1 VIAPATIASFALMA
15 ALVVARPQ
23 IGDPAPHLDLVTL
36 DGKRIGRER
45 LEGRVTVVE
54 FFATWCLPCRRS
66 LDDLHAIRGQ
76 LGRGVDIVIVAVESE
91 APALRE
97 YFVRIPPP
105 EGAIVVHDTTG
116 EVARR
121 WGKDRLPTSFFVDRG
136 AVIRHINRGHGPGF
150 RARAT
155 RWLQRLLAADRIP
168 VAP

>member
-1 VIAPATIASFALMA
+1 
-15 ALVVARPQ
+15 
-23 IGDPAPHLDLVTL
+23 
-36 DGKRIGRER
+36 
-45 LEGRVTVVE
+45 
-54 FFATWCLPCRRS
+54 
-66 LDDLHAIRGQ
+66 
-76 LGRGVDIVIVAVESE
+76 VAVESE